1 MQQYPDP
8 KVIYPTAGITRTCFL
23 KNIIT
28 NAQIIIGDYTYY
40 DDPVD
45 VNNFEK
51 NVLYLFDFIGDK
63 LIIGKFCQIA
73 TGVKFIMN
81 GGNHATN
88 GLSTYPFKIF
98 GHAWAE
104 AELNPPVKGDTLI
117 GNDVWIGNS
126 VTIMPG
132 ITIGDGAIVASC
144 SVVTKNVAP
153 YTVVGGNPS
162 QVIRS
167 RFNEDVVQRLI
178 NLQWWNW
185 PIEKISKNL
194 SALTN
199 GNIDELEIT

>member
-8 KVIYPTAGITRTCFL
+8 KVIYPIAGITRTCFL

-28 NAQIIIGDYTYY
+28 NPQIIIGDYTYY

-104 AELNPPVKGDTLI
+104 AELNPPVKGDTFI

-153 YTVVGGNPS
+153 YTVVGGNPA